1 MYYAVERAK
10 TIRNELERRSI
21 LKTIPL
27 DSWQFKEGF
36 YVTPKEAHSAPAPFC
51 ALHLRPGC
59 MGRSRQA
66 RMVLYPYH
74 AAAFGCGN
82 GGIAAPV
89 KRAWDMGRDSCT
101 DAGIF

>member
-36 YVTPKEAHSAPAPFC
+36 YVTPKEARC
-51 ALHLRPGC
+51 
-59 MGRSRQA
+59 
-66 RMVLYPYH
+66 V
-74 AAAFGCGN
+74 
-82 GGIAAPV
+82 
-89 KRAWDMGRDSCT
+89 
-101 DAGIF
+101 